1 MTLEQY
7 TYLAEI
13 AGVVAVIFSLIYVG
27 KQIKQNANAMKMNAM
42 SIHAQQVS
50 QIQIAMAT
58 NREFAECWTKGASEF
73 DGLDEVDKNRLL
85 VFEETGIN
93 LWRTFFDLHRQGLLE
108 EGAWE
113 QQLNIIKVYTTRSSV
128 RAAWELFG
136 RGFNEPFRRFI
147 DGYMD

>member
-50 QIQIAMAT
+50 QIRTACSSLRR
-58 NREFAECWTKGASEF
+58 RESTFGEPSLTC
-73 DGLDEVDKNRLL
+73 
-85 VFEETGIN
+85 TGRDCSKRVLGN
-93 LWRTFFDLHRQGLLE
+93 S
-108 EGAWE
+108 
-113 QQLNIIKVYTTRSSV
+113 N
-128 RAAWELFG
+128 
-136 RGFNEPFRRFI
+136 
-147 DGYMD
+147 